1 MEELIRQIVDLS
13 LRVKDKSSSIS
24 VLQEEMSTL
33 REKVVN
39 QSKQTEQIVKQKLKE
54 QKDEYEGVIKRHQK
68 FIGWFLTTSL
78 FFSLVPHLYCN

>member
-39 QSKQTEQIVKQKLKE
+39 QSKQTEQTVKQKLKE

-68 FIGWFLTTSL
+68 FIGRFLTTSL
-78 FFSLVPHLYCN
+78 FLV